1 MANALA
7 INMYRYWQS
16 QNGIKAGFFGI
27 LRRKFR
33 RVLTVLPKFKNLR
46 AGTCTPGRKAFIIRF
61 TSRRKEVKPLTE
73 GGRTVLILFVTAAAA
88 SDLRWG
94 RIYNFLTLPTLAAGL
109 LLLMMNTPEELPPM
123 LGVIAATLL
132 LLFPFWKAGGL
143 GAGDIKLLMALA
155 PFMGPGW
162 FLFGTVLSFLIGAGI
177 SHQRRALSAS
187 RAARNTEPIPG
198 NFLISARH
206 VTGRPAGF
214 ILMRPQ
220 EDLLL
225 FCALPDERRASND

>member
-109 LLLMMNTPEELPPM
+109 LLLMMNTPEELPPRRYQTPH
-123 LGVIAATLL
+123 GTGS
-132 LLFPFWKAGGL
+132 FY
-143 GAGDIKLLMALA
+143 GAGMVSLWYCSFFSDRRGNLRVSADQI
-155 PFMGPGW
+155 PG
-162 FLFGTVLSFLIGAGI
+162 FIPNCSFCCADR
-177 SHQRRALSAS
+177 HQRRALSAS

-198 NFLISARH
+198 NFLISAGH

>member
-1 MANALA
+1 M
-7 INMYRYWQS
+7 
-16 QNGIKAGFFGI
+16 
-27 LRRKFR
+27 
-33 RVLTVLPKFKNLR
+33 
-46 AGTCTPGRKAFIIRF
+46 
-61 TSRRKEVKPLTE
+61 TE

-162 FLFGTVLSFLIGAGI
+162 FLFGTVLSFLRVSADQIPGFIPNCSFCCADR
-177 SHQRRALSAS
+177 HQRRALSAS

>member
-1 MANALA
+1 M
-7 INMYRYWQS
+7 
-16 QNGIKAGFFGI
+16 
-27 LRRKFR
+27 
-33 RVLTVLPKFKNLR
+33 
-46 AGTCTPGRKAFIIRF
+46 
-61 TSRRKEVKPLTE
+61 TE

-177 SHQRRALSAS
+177 SRRALSAS

-198 NFLISARH
+198 NFLISAGH

>member
-1 MANALA
+1 
-7 INMYRYWQS
+7 MYPR
-16 QNGIKAGFFGI
+16 
-27 LRRKFR
+27 
-33 RVLTVLPKFKNLR
+33 PKSIYNQIHQ
-46 AGTCTPGRKAFIIRF
+46 P
-61 TSRRKEVKPLTE
+61 EE
-73 GGRTVLILFVTAAAA
+73 GGEAIDRRRPDSSDTVRDGSRSVAAA

-177 SHQRRALSAS
+177 S
-187 RAARNTEPIPG
+187 
-198 NFLISARH
+198 
-206 VTGRPAGF
+206 
-214 ILMRPQ
+214 
-220 EDLLL
+220 
-225 FCALPDERRASND
+225 FC

>member
-33 RVLTVLPKFKNLR
+33 RVLTVLPKFENLR
-46 AGTCTPGRKAFIIRF
+46 SGACPSGGEAFIIRF

-94 RIYNFLTLPTLAAGL
+94 RIYNFLTFPTLAAGFL
-109 LLLMMNTPEELPPM
+109 LLVLNTPNEVPPV
-123 LGVIAATLL
+123 LGVMAATLFF
-132 LLFPFWKAGGL
+132 LFPFWKAGGL

-177 SHQRRALSAS
+177 SAFLLIRYRDLSRTVHFAV
-187 RAARNTEPIPG
+187 PIG
-198 NFLISARH
+198 IS
-206 VTGRPAGF
+206 VV
-214 ILMRPQ
+214 LC
-220 EDLLL
+220 LLL
-225 FCALPDERRASND
+225 EQLGIQSPSLVTF